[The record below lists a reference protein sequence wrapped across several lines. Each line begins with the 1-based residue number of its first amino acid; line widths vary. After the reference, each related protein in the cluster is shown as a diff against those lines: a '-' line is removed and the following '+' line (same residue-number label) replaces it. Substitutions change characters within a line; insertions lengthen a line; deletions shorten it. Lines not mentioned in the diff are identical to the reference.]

1 MTAGNIDGGSGLLTN
16 TEVITNDDLLG
27 IWTNRLLANRYS
39 IFDTNLDGVVT
50 TLDWDTSWNNRGRDN
65 SAIPR

>member
-1 MTAGNIDGGSGLLTN
+1 MTAGNTDGGLAVLGRA
-16 TEVITNDDLLG
+16 EVITDDDMLG
-27 IWTNRLLANRYS
+27 IWTSRGVVQRYS

>member
-1 MTAGNIDGGSGLLTN
+1 M
-16 TEVITNDDLLG
+16 ITDDDMLG
-27 IWTNRLLANRYS
+27 IWTSRGVVQRYS